1 MLSLIAFA
9 LFCAGMF
16 FVRGAKFRLFGAIF
30 IFIFLIVTLFNYAL
44 LYFSGNFL
52 TLSFINLMILSIKDA
67 PLLTFWQ
74 EILLICAFFGGD
86 CAFLYYFLQED
97 SKICRQNKH

>member
-9 LFCAGMF
+9 LFCVGMF

-52 TLSFINLMILSIKDA
+52 TLSFINLMILSIKNA

-74 EILLICAFFGGD
+74 EILLICAFLVAIVLF
-86 CAFLYYFLQED
+86 CIIFL
-97 SKICRQNKH
+97 SNPR

>member
-52 TLSFINLMILSIKDA
+52 TLSFINLIILSIKDA

-74 EILLICAFFGGD
+74 EILLICAF
-86 CAFLYYFLQED
+86 LYYFLQED